1 MGSLMV
7 SLRNAA
13 GAMAAFEKA
22 MGVVQSNVTNA
33 STAGYARQRV
43 EFESVRFQP
52 EQGLSGGV
60 QWGGTLDTRDQF
72 TEANV
77 RKRVTE
83 NGAADETATQLAQIE
98 TLFDVSADSG
108 LAGALSKL
116 ENAFSAVSVTPND
129 VAARQTVLDRAAQLA
144 TAFQATASG
153 LREAGT
159 TANAALKAQ
168 VDSINS
174 TVAKIVE
181 INREFRSDART
192 VKDAGL
198 QAQMASLQEQLA
210 DSGDFTILTADDG
223 SATIF
228 LGGQVLVAQG
238 ATQYKLQVD
247 ASQGQAALLDA
258 SGRDVT
264 ALAGGGRVGSLL
276 QLRNSILPEHQA
288 EMDRLAAAVADGVN
302 TLLAGGVDPNG
313 QTPADNLFTYD
324 PTQGA
329 ARTLTVNPLQ
339 PQDLA
344 LADSAAPGGNAV
356 ALQLASLFQT
366 PSIDG
371 ETFTQFYGDRAAA
384 VGRQL
389 QSAQDDAATKTQLVA
404 QARQLRDSVQQVD
417 LNEEAVL
424 ILQYQRGYEAAAK
437 LVQTLNDMT
446 DIAIGLLR

>member
-83 NGAADETATQLAQIE
+83 NGAADEMATQLAQIE

-247 ASQGQAALLDA
+247 TSQGQAALLDA

>member
-247 ASQGQAALLDA
+247 TSQGQAALLDA